1 MCIATYEF
9 ESNKQKYLSTIIDH
23 GFRALSNDPM
33 FQGPYNY
40 PQQNYKTNP
49 AAPYPTNVNN
59 VPYQKRELVEAV
71 LMGNLS
77 KPEIDGF
84 NETSTEDPEDI
95 DCDSCDIVVDDV
107 KTATYINPAYI
118 HISEQAQQQVSI
130 LTGKSTTVDVRSSA
144 TDAPPSQ
151 ARRGVKVQA
160 PSQTMSPYY

>member
-33 FQGPYNY
+33 FQGPYNH

-59 VPYQKRELVEAV
+59 VPYQKHELVEAV

-84 NETSTEDPEDI
+84 NDTSAEDPEDI
-95 DCDSCDIVVDDV
+95 DCNSCDIVVDDV

-118 HISEQAQQQVSI
+118 HMSEQAQQQESI
-130 LTGKSTTVDVRSSA
+130 LTRTSATINVRSSSI
-144 TDAPPSQ
+144 DAPLSQ

-160 PSQTMSPYY
+160 PSQTGSS